1 MQLFILKNI
10 KFYIFFFIFIFSE
23 NVIAEIL
30 DKSGANVFMYHRFDE
45 SKYPSTNI
53 DTKELESHLMY
64 LKENNFNIE
73 SIDEILNKKE
83 NKKPFLRNT
92 VGFTVDDA
100 FLSFYKN
107 GWPIFKKYNAPVTLF
122 VSTDIVNES
131 HWNYMSWE
139 NLREFINQGGSI
151 GLHSASH
158 AHLTSYDIL
167 DVKKDL
173 ISSIQVIK
181 KELGITPKIFAY
193 PFGEASNDIINL
205 LKSLKIDFAFGQH
218 SGVIHQNSNEYYLP
232 RFALNENY
240 GKLERFIFSVN
251 TKPLVVRNFL
261 PKEIYL
267 TDNKKPKIKFD
278 VISKINKDSLNCFSN
293 SGGKWGNIDFSIN
306 EKNQIKLNLIEPFL
320 SGRGKINCTAKN
332 NNNWLWFGHQ
342 FTVQ

>member
-1 MQLFILKNI
+1 MQLFKLKNI
-10 KFYIFFFIFIFSE
+10 KFYIFFFIFIFSD

-30 DKSGANVFMYHRFDE
+30 NKSSANVFMYHRFDE

-53 DTKELESHLMY
+53 DTKELERHLIY

-73 SIDEILNKKE
+73 SINKILDKKE

-107 GWPIFKKYNAPVTLF
+107 GWPIFKKYNVPVTLF

-139 NLREFINQGGSI
+139 DLREFINQGGSI

-173 ISSIQVIK
+173 VSSIEVIK

-205 LKSLKIDFAFGQH
+205 LRSLKIDFAFGQH
-218 SGVIHQNSNEYYLP
+218 SGVIHQNSNKYYLP
-232 RFALNENY
+232 RFALNEAY
-240 GKLERFIFSVN
+240 GKLERFIFSAN
-251 TKPLVVRNFL
+251 TKPLVVKNFL

-267 TDNKKPKIKFD
+267 TDNKKPKIEFD
-278 VISKINKDSLNCFSN
+278 IISTINKGSLNCFSN
-293 SGGKWGNIDFSIN
+293 SGGEWGNIDFSIN
-306 EKNQIKLNLIEPFL
+306 EKNQIILNLMKPFL
-320 SGRGKINCTAKN
+320 SGRGKINCTAKDN
-332 NNNWLWFGHQ
+332 DNWLWFGHQ

>member
-1 MQLFILKNI
+1 MQLFKLKNV
-10 KFYIFFFIFIFSE
+10 KFCIFFILIFSD

-53 DTKELESHLMY
+53 DTKELEKHLVY
-64 LKENNFNIE
+64 LKENDFNIE
-73 SIDEILNKKE
+73 SINEILDKKG
-83 NKKPFLRNT
+83 NKKPFLNNT
-92 VGFTVDDA
+92 IGFTVDDA

-107 GWPIFKKYNAPVTLF
+107 GWPIFKKYNVPVTLF

-139 NLREFINQGGSI
+139 DLREFINQGGSI

-167 DVKKDL
+167 DVKRDL
-173 ISSIQVIK
+173 ISSIKVIK

-205 LKSLKIDFAFGQH
+205 LESLKINFAFGQH
-218 SGVIHQNSNEYYLP
+218 SGVINQNSNKYYLP
-232 RFALNENY
+232 RFALNETY
-240 GKLERFIFSVN
+240 GKLDRFIFSAN
-251 TKPLVVRNFL
+251 TKPLVVKNFL
-261 PKEIYL
+261 PTEIYL
-267 TDNKKPKIKFD
+267 TDNKEPKIEFD
-278 VISKINKDSLNCFSN
+278 IVSKINKSSLNCFSN
-293 SGGKWGNIDFSIN
+293 SGGEWGNIDFSIN
-306 EKNQIKLNLIEPFL
+306 EKNQIILNLMKPFL
-320 SGRGKINCTAKN
+320 SGRGKINCTAKD

>member
-1 MQLFILKNI
+1 MQLFKLKNV
-10 KFYIFFFIFIFSE
+10 KFCIFFILIFSD

-53 DTKELESHLMY
+53 DTKELEKHLVY
-64 LKENNFNIE
+64 LKENDFNIE
-73 SIDEILNKKE
+73 SINEILDKKA
-83 NKKPFLRNT
+83 NKKPFLNNT
-92 VGFTVDDA
+92 IGFTVDDA

-107 GWPIFKKYNAPVTLF
+107 GWPIFKKYNVPVTLF

-139 NLREFINQGGSI
+139 DLREFIDQGGSI

-167 DVKKDL
+167 DVKRDL
-173 ISSIQVIK
+173 MSSIKVIE

-205 LKSLKIDFAFGQH
+205 LESLKIDFAFGQH
-218 SGVIHQNSNEYYLP
+218 SGVINQNSNKYYLP
-232 RFALNENY
+232 RFALNETY
-240 GKLERFIFSVN
+240 GKLDRFIFSAN
-251 TKPLVVRNFL
+251 TKPLVVKNFL
-261 PKEIYL
+261 PTEIYL
-267 TDNKKPKIKFD
+267 TDNKEPKIEFD
-278 VISKINKDSLNCFSN
+278 IVSKINKGSLNCFSN
-293 SGGKWGNIDFSIN
+293 SGGEWGNIDFSIN
-306 EKNQIKLNLIEPFL
+306 EKNQIILNLMKPFL
-320 SGRGKINCTAKN
+320 SGRGKINCTAKD

>member
-1 MQLFILKNI
+1 MQLFKLKNV
-10 KFYIFFFIFIFSE
+10 KFCIFFILIFSD

-53 DTKELESHLMY
+53 DTKELEKHLVY
-64 LKENNFNIE
+64 LKENDFNIE
-73 SIDEILNKKE
+73 SINEILDKKA
-83 NKKPFLRNT
+83 NKKPFLNNT
-92 VGFTVDDA
+92 IGFTVDDA

-107 GWPIFKKYNAPVTLF
+107 GWPIFKKYNVPVTLF

-139 NLREFINQGGSI
+139 DLREFINQGGSI

-167 DVKKDL
+167 DVKRDL
-173 ISSIQVIK
+173 MSSIKVIE

-205 LKSLKIDFAFGQH
+205 LESLKIDFAFGQH
-218 SGVIHQNSNEYYLP
+218 SGVINQNSNKYYLP
-232 RFALNENY
+232 RFALNETY
-240 GKLERFIFSVN
+240 GKLDRFIFSAN
-251 TKPLVVRNFL
+251 TKPLVVKNFL
-261 PKEIYL
+261 PTEIYL
-267 TDNKKPKIKFD
+267 TDNKEPKIEFD
-278 VISKINKDSLNCFSN
+278 IVSKINKGSLNCFSN
-293 SGGKWGNIDFSIN
+293 SGGEWGNIDFSIN
-306 EKNQIKLNLIEPFL
+306 EKNQIILNLMKPFL
-320 SGRGKINCTAKN
+320 SGRGKINCTAKD

>member
-1 MQLFILKNI
+1 MQLFKLKNV
-10 KFYIFFFIFIFSE
+10 KFCIFFILIFSD

-53 DTKELESHLMY
+53 DTKELESHLIY
-64 LKENNFNIE
+64 LKENDFNIE
-73 SIDEILNKKE
+73 SISEILDKKGNKKS
-83 NKKPFLRNT
+83 FLNNT
-92 VGFTVDDA
+92 IGFTVDDA

-107 GWPIFKKYNAPVTLF
+107 GWPIFKKYNVPVTLF

-139 NLREFINQGGSI
+139 DLREFINQGGSI

-173 ISSIQVIK
+173 ISSIEVIK

-205 LKSLKIDFAFGQH
+205 LGSLKIDFAFGQH
-218 SGVIHQNSNEYYLP
+218 SGVINQNSNKYYLP
-232 RFALNENY
+232 RFALNETY
-240 GKLERFIFSVN
+240 GKLDRFIFSAN
-251 TKPLVVRNFL
+251 TKPLVVKNFL
-261 PKEIYL
+261 PTEIYL
-267 TDNKKPKIKFD
+267 TDNKEPKIEFD
-278 VISKINKDSLNCFSN
+278 IVSKINKGSLNCFSN
-293 SGGKWGNIDFSIN
+293 TGGEWGNIDFSIN
-306 EKNQIKLNLIEPFL
+306 EKNQIILNLMKPFL
-320 SGRGKINCTAKN
+320 SGRGKINCTAKD

-342 FTVQ
+342 FTVK

>member
-1 MQLFILKNI
+1 MQLFKLKNV
-10 KFYIFFFIFIFSE
+10 KFYIFFILIFSN

-53 DTKELESHLMY
+53 DTKELEKHLVY
-64 LKENNFNIE
+64 LKENDFNIK
-73 SIDEILNKKE
+73 SINEILDKKA
-83 NKKPFLRNT
+83 NKKPFLNNT
-92 VGFTVDDA
+92 IGFTVDDA

-107 GWPIFKKYNAPVTLF
+107 GWPIFKKYNVPVTLF

-139 NLREFINQGGSI
+139 DLREFINQGGSI

-167 DVKKDL
+167 DVKRDL
-173 ISSIQVIK
+173 MSSIKVIE

-205 LKSLKIDFAFGQH
+205 LESLKIDFAFGQH
-218 SGVIHQNSNEYYLP
+218 SGVINQNSNKYYLP
-232 RFALNENY
+232 RFALNETY
-240 GKLERFIFSVN
+240 GKLDRFIFSAN
-251 TKPLVVRNFL
+251 TKPLVVKNFL
-261 PKEIYL
+261 PTEIYL
-267 TDNKKPKIKFD
+267 TDNKEPKIEFD
-278 VISKINKDSLNCFSN
+278 IVSKINKGSLNCFSN
-293 SGGKWGNIDFSIN
+293 SGGEWGNIDFSIN
-306 EKNQIKLNLIEPFL
+306 EKNQIILNLMKPFL
-320 SGRGKINCTAKN
+320 SGRGKINCTAKD

>member
-1 MQLFILKNI
+1 MQLFKLKNV
-10 KFYIFFFIFIFSE
+10 KFCIFFILIFSD

-53 DTKELESHLMY
+53 DTKELEKHLVY
-64 LKENNFNIE
+64 LKENDFNIK
-73 SIDEILNKKE
+73 SINEILDKKA
-83 NKKPFLRNT
+83 NKKPFLNNT
-92 VGFTVDDA
+92 IGFTVDDA

-107 GWPIFKKYNAPVTLF
+107 GWPIFKKYNVPVTLF

-139 NLREFINQGGSI
+139 DLREFINQGGSI

-167 DVKKDL
+167 DVKRDL
-173 ISSIQVIK
+173 MSSIKVIE

-205 LKSLKIDFAFGQH
+205 LESLKIDFAFGQH
-218 SGVIHQNSNEYYLP
+218 SGVINQNSNKYYLP
-232 RFALNENY
+232 RFALNETY
-240 GKLERFIFSVN
+240 GKLDRFIFSAN
-251 TKPLVVRNFL
+251 TKPLVVKNFL
-261 PKEIYL
+261 PTEIYL
-267 TDNKKPKIKFD
+267 TDNKEPKIEFD
-278 VISKINKDSLNCFSN
+278 IVSKINKGSLNCFSN
-293 SGGKWGNIDFSIN
+293 SGGEWGNIDFSIN
-306 EKNQIKLNLIEPFL
+306 EKNQIILNLMKPFL
-320 SGRGKINCTAKN
+320 SGRGKINCTAKD

>member
-1 MQLFILKNI
+1 MQLFKLKNV
-10 KFYIFFFIFIFSE
+10 KFYIFFILIFSN

-30 DKSGANVFMYHRFDE
+30 DNSGANVFMYHRFDE

-53 DTKELESHLMY
+53 DTKELEKHLVY
-64 LKENNFNIE
+64 LKENDFNIK
-73 SIDEILNKKE
+73 SINEILDKKA
-83 NKKPFLRNT
+83 NKKPFLNNT
-92 VGFTVDDA
+92 IGFTVDDA

-107 GWPIFKKYNAPVTLF
+107 GWPIFKKYNVPVTLF

-139 NLREFINQGGSI
+139 DLREFINQGGSI

-167 DVKKDL
+167 DVKRDL
-173 ISSIQVIK
+173 MSSIKVIE

-205 LKSLKIDFAFGQH
+205 LESLKIDFAFGQH
-218 SGVIHQNSNEYYLP
+218 SGVINQNSNKYYLP
-232 RFALNENY
+232 RFALNETY
-240 GKLERFIFSVN
+240 GKLDRFIFSAN
-251 TKPLVVRNFL
+251 TKPLVVKNFL
-261 PKEIYL
+261 PTEIYL
-267 TDNKKPKIKFD
+267 TDNKEPKIEFD
-278 VISKINKDSLNCFSN
+278 IVSKINKGSLNCFSN
-293 SGGKWGNIDFSIN
+293 TGGEWGNIDFSIN
-306 EKNQIKLNLIEPFL
+306 EKNQIILNLMKPFL
-320 SGRGKINCTAKN
+320 SGRGKINCTAKD

>member
-1 MQLFILKNI
+1 MQLFKLKNI
-10 KFYIFFFIFIFSE
+10 KFYIFFFIFIFSDH
-23 NVIAEIL
+23 VIAEIL
-30 DKSGANVFMYHRFDE
+30 NKSSANVFMYHRFDE

-53 DTKELESHLMY
+53 NTKELESHLIY
-64 LKENNFNIE
+64 LKENDFNIE
-73 SIDEILNKKE
+73 SINEILNKKE
-83 NKKPFLRNT
+83 NKKLFLRNT

-107 GWPIFKKYNAPVTLF
+107 GWPIFKKYNVPVTLF

-139 NLREFINQGGSI
+139 DLREFINQGGSI

-158 AHLTSYDIL
+158 GHLTSYDIL

-173 ISSIQVIK
+173 ISSIEVIK

-205 LKSLKIDFAFGQH
+205 LRSLKIDFAFGQH
-218 SGVIHQNSNEYYLP
+218 SGVIHQNSNKYYLP
-232 RFALNENY
+232 RFALNETY
-240 GKLERFIFSVN
+240 GKLERFIFSAN
-251 TKPLVVRNFL
+251 TKPLVVKNFL

-267 TDNKKPKIKFD
+267 TDNKKPKIEFD
-278 VISKINKDSLNCFSN
+278 IISTINKGSLNCFSN
-293 SGGKWGNIDFSIN
+293 SGGEWGNIDFSIN
-306 EKNQIKLNLIEPFL
+306 EKNQIILNLMKPFL
-320 SGRGKINCTAKN
+320 SGRGKINCTAKDN
-332 NNNWLWFGHQ
+332 DNWLWFGHQ

>member
-1 MQLFILKNI
+1 MQLFKLKNV
-10 KFYIFFFIFIFSE
+10 KFCIFFILIFSD

-107 GWPIFKKYNAPVTLF
+107 GWPIFKKYNVPVTLF

-139 NLREFINQGGSI
+139 DLREFINQGGSI

-167 DVKKDL
+167 DVRKDL
-173 ISSIQVIK
+173 ISSIKVIK

-205 LKSLKIDFAFGQH
+205 LGSLNIDFAFGQH
-218 SGVIHQNSNEYYLP
+218 SGVINQNSNSYYLP
-232 RFALNENY
+232 RFALNEAY
-240 GKLERFIFSVN
+240 GKLDRFIFSAN
-251 TKPLVVRNFL
+251 TKPLVVKNFL
-261 PKEIYL
+261 PTEIYL
-267 TDNKKPKIKFD
+267 TDNKEPKIEFD
-278 VISKINKDSLNCFSN
+278 IVSKINKGSLNCFSN
-293 SGGKWGNIDFSIN
+293 SGGEWGNIDFSIN
-306 EKNQIKLNLIEPFL
+306 EKNQIILNLMKPFL
-320 SGRGKINCTAKN
+320 SGRGKINCTAKD

>member
-1 MQLFILKNI
+1 MQLFKLKNV
-10 KFYIFFFIFIFSE
+10 KFCIFFILIFSD

-53 DTKELESHLMY
+53 DTKELEKHLVY
-64 LKENNFNIE
+64 LKENDFNIE
-73 SIDEILNKKE
+73 TINEILDKKA
-83 NKKPFLRNT
+83 NKKPFLNNT
-92 VGFTVDDA
+92 IGFTVDDA

-107 GWPIFKKYNAPVTLF
+107 GWPIFKKYNVPVTLF

-139 NLREFINQGGSI
+139 DLREFINQGGSI

-167 DVKKDL
+167 DVKRDL
-173 ISSIQVIK
+173 MSSIKVIE

-205 LKSLKIDFAFGQH
+205 LESLKIDFAFGQH
-218 SGVIHQNSNEYYLP
+218 SGVINQNSNKYYLP
-232 RFALNENY
+232 RFALNETY
-240 GKLERFIFSVN
+240 GKLDRFIFSAN
-251 TKPLVVRNFL
+251 TKPLVVKNFL
-261 PKEIYL
+261 PTEIYL
-267 TDNKKPKIKFD
+267 TDNKEPKIEFD
-278 VISKINKDSLNCFSN
+278 IVSKINKGSLNCFSN
-293 SGGKWGNIDFSIN
+293 SGGEWGNIDFSIN
-306 EKNQIKLNLIEPFL
+306 EKNQIILNLMKPFL
-320 SGRGKINCTAKN
+320 SGRGKINCTAKD

>member
-1 MQLFILKNI
+1 MQLFKLKNV
-10 KFYIFFFIFIFSE
+10 KFCIFFILIFSD

-30 DKSGANVFMYHRFDE
+30 NKSSANVFMYHRFDE

-53 DTKELESHLMY
+53 DTKELEKHLVY
-64 LKENNFNIE
+64 LKENDFNIK
-73 SIDEILNKKE
+73 SINEILDKKA
-83 NKKPFLRNT
+83 NKKPFLNNT
-92 VGFTVDDA
+92 IGFTVDDA

-107 GWPIFKKYNAPVTLF
+107 GWPIFKKYNVPVTLF

-139 NLREFINQGGSI
+139 DLREFINQGGSV

-173 ISSIQVIK
+173 ISSIEVIK
-181 KELGITPKIFAY
+181 KELDITPKIFAY

-205 LKSLKIDFAFGQH
+205 LESLKIDFAFGQH
-218 SGVIHQNSNEYYLP
+218 SGVINQNSNKYYLP
-232 RFALNENY
+232 RFALNETY
-240 GKLERFIFSVN
+240 GKLDRFIFSAN
-251 TKPLVVRNFL
+251 TKPLVVKNFL

-267 TDNKKPKIKFD
+267 TGNKKPKIEFD
-278 VISKINKDSLNCFSN
+278 IISNINKGSLNCFSN
-293 SGGKWGNIDFSIN
+293 GGGEWENVDFSIN
-306 EKNQIKLNLIEPFL
+306 EKNQIILNLMKPFL
-320 SGRGKINCTAKN
+320 SGRGKINCTAKD

>member
-1 MQLFILKNI
+1 MQLFKLKNV
-10 KFYIFFFIFIFSE
+10 KFYIFFILIFSN

-53 DTKELESHLMY
+53 DTKELEKHLVY
-64 LKENNFNIE
+64 LKENDFNIK
-73 SIDEILNKKE
+73 SINEILDKKA
-83 NKKPFLRNT
+83 NKKPFLNNT
-92 VGFTVDDA
+92 IGFTVDDA

-107 GWPIFKKYNAPVTLF
+107 GWPIFKKYNVPVTLF

-139 NLREFINQGGSI
+139 DLREFIDQGGSI

-173 ISSIQVIK
+173 ISSIKVIK

-205 LKSLKIDFAFGQH
+205 LESLKINFAFGQH
-218 SGVIHQNSNEYYLP
+218 SGVINQNSNKYYLP
-232 RFALNENY
+232 RFALNETY
-240 GKLERFIFSVN
+240 GKLDRFIFSAN
-251 TKPLVVRNFL
+251 TKPLVVKNFL
-261 PKEIYL
+261 PTEIYL
-267 TDNKKPKIKFD
+267 TDNKEPKIEFD
-278 VISKINKDSLNCFSN
+278 IVSKINKGSLNCFSN
-293 SGGKWGNIDFSIN
+293 AGGEWGNIDFSIN
-306 EKNQIKLNLIEPFL
+306 EKNQIILNLMKPFL
-320 SGRGKINCTAKN
+320 SGRGKINCTAKDD
-332 NNNWLWFGHQ
+332 NNWLWFGHQ